1 MVGSKLED
9 MNIANL
15 ERLLDLLNHKNVL
28 VFEAA
33 GIKVTLSPS
42 GPPVVGEL
50 SPVSWRDDE

>member
-1 MVGSKLED
+1 MVGPKLED

-15 ERLLDLLNHKNVL
+15 EQLLELLNHKNVL
-28 VFEAA
+28 VFEGA

-50 SPVSWRDDE
+50 SPVPWRDDE